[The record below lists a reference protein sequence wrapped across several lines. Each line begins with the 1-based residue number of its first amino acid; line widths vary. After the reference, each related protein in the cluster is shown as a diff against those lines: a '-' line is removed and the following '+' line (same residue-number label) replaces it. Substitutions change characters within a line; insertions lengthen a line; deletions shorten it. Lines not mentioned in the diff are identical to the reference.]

1 MIMRHLYIIIATLL
15 FPLLTSCHT
24 KKQAID
30 TVREEANTSRQT
42 LSLIDSGKLDSMRTS
57 FLAEFDSLVIEMPVA
72 PIQCPGASIVPDT
85 ATAPPRPARATV
97 YGGRISTETKS
108 VSASSAHTQRA
119 DTVLHQSQRTSDEQV
134 HRDNTAIGK
143 PPNLLPLYLFIAII
157 VIAIIYYKWL
167 R

>member
-1 MIMRHLYIIIATLL
+1 MIMRHLYLVIATLL

-42 LSLIDSGKLDSMRTS
+42 LSLIDSGTLDSMRTS
-57 FLAEFDSLVIEMPVA
+57 FLAEFDSLVIEMPLPPV
-72 PIQCPGASIVPDT
+72 PGIVPDT

-97 YGGRISTETKS
+97 YGGKVSTETKS

-119 DTVLHQSQRTSDEQV
+119 DTVLHQSQRASDEQV

-143 PPNLLPLYLFIAII
+143 PPNLLPLYLVIAII

>member
-1 MIMRHLYIIIATLL
+1 MRHLYLVIATLL

-42 LSLIDSGKLDSMRTS
+42 LSLIDSGTLDSMRTS
-57 FLAEFDSLVIEMPVA
+57 FLAEFDSLVIEMPLPPV
-72 PIQCPGASIVPDT
+72 PGIVPDT

-97 YGGRISTETKS
+97 YGGKVSTETKS
-108 VSASSAHTQRA
+108 VSASSAHTQI
-119 DTVLHQSQRTSDEQV
+119 DDSLHRESSHASEAKASTDSV
-134 HRDNTAIGK
+134 GVAK
-143 PPNLLPLYLFIAII
+143 PPDMTIIFIVAII
-157 VIAIIYYKWL
+157 ILAALVYLKF

>member
-1 MIMRHLYIIIATLL
+1 MIMRHLHIIIATLL

-57 FLAEFDSLVIEMPVA
+57 FLAEFDSLVIEMPLPPV
-72 PIQCPGASIVPDT
+72 QGIVPDT

-108 VSASSAHTQRA
+108 VSASSAHTQIDDSLYRESSHA
-119 DTVLHQSQRTSDEQV
+119 SEAKASTDSVGV
-134 HRDNTAIGK
+134 AK
-143 PPNLLPLYLFIAII
+143 PPDMTIIFIVAII
-157 VIAIIYYKWL
+157 ILAALVYLKF

>member
-57 FLAEFDSLVIEMPVA
+57 FLAEFDSLVIEMPLPPV
-72 PIQCPGASIVPDT
+72 PGIVPDT
-85 ATAPPRPARATV
+85 ATAPPRPVKATV
-97 YGGRISTETKS
+97 YGGKVSTEAKS
-108 VSASSAHTQRA
+108 VSASSAHTQI
-119 DTVLHQSQRTSDEQV
+119 DDSLHRESSHASEAKASTDSV
-134 HRDNTAIGK
+134 GVAK
-143 PPNLLPLYLFIAII
+143 PPDMTIIFIVAII
-157 VIAIIYYKWL
+157 ILAALVYLKF

>member
-1 MIMRHLYIIIATLL
+1 MIMRHLHIIIATLL

-57 FLAEFDSLVIEMPVA
+57 FLAEFDSLVIEMPLPPV
-72 PIQCPGASIVPDT
+72 QGIVPDT

-119 DTVLHQSQRTSDEQV
+119 DTVLHQSQRATDKQSN
-134 HRDNTAIGK
+134 RDNTAIGK
-143 PPNLLPLYLFIAII
+143 PPNLLPLYLLIAIS

>member
-1 MIMRHLYIIIATLL
+1 MIMRHLHIIIATLL

-57 FLAEFDSLVIEMPVA
+57 FLAEFDSLVIEMPLPPV
-72 PIQCPGASIVPDT
+72 QGIVPDT
-85 ATAPPRPARATV
+85 ATAPPRPVKATV
-97 YGGRISTETKS
+97 YGGKVSTETKS
-108 VSASSAHTQRA
+108 VSASSAHTQI
-119 DTVLHQSQRTSDEQV
+119 DDSLHRESSHASEAKASTDSV
-134 HRDNTAIGK
+134 GVAK
-143 PPNLLPLYLFIAII
+143 PPDMTIIFIVAII
-157 VIAIIYYKWL
+157 ILAALVYLKF

>member
-1 MIMRHLYIIIATLL
+1 MIMRHLHIIIATLL

-57 FLAEFDSLVIEMPVA
+57 FLAEFDSLVIEMPLPPV
-72 PIQCPGASIVPDT
+72 PGIVPDT
-85 ATAPPRPARATV
+85 ATAPPRPVKATV

-108 VSASSAHTQRA
+108 VSASSAHTQI
-119 DTVLHQSQRTSDEQV
+119 DDSLHRESSHASEAKASTDSV
-134 HRDNTAIGK
+134 GVAK
-143 PPNLLPLYLFIAII
+143 PPDMTIIFIVAII
-157 VIAIIYYKWL
+157 VLAALVYLKF

>member
-1 MIMRHLYIIIATLL
+1 MIMRHLHIIIATLL

-57 FLAEFDSLVIEMPVA
+57 FLAEFDSLVIEMPLPPV
-72 PIQCPGASIVPDT
+72 PGIVPDT

-108 VSASSAHTQRA
+108 VSASSAHTQI
-119 DTVLHQSQRTSDEQV
+119 DDSLHRESSHASEAKASTDSV
-134 HRDNTAIGK
+134 GVAK
-143 PPNLLPLYLFIAII
+143 PPDMTIIFIVAII
-157 VIAIIYYKWL
+157 ILAALVYLKF

>member
-1 MIMRHLYIIIATLL
+1 MIMRHLYLVIVTLL

-57 FLAEFDSLVIEMPVA
+57 FLAEFDSLVIEMPLPPV
-72 PIQCPGASIVPDT
+72 PGIVPDT
-85 ATAPPRPARATV
+85 ATAPPRPIKATV
-97 YGGRISTETKS
+97 YGGKVSTETKS
-108 VSASSAHTQRA
+108 VSATSAHTQI
-119 DTVLHQSQRTSDEQV
+119 DDSLHRESSHASEAKASTDSV
-134 HRDNTAIGK
+134 GVAK
-143 PPNLLPLYLFIAII
+143 PPDMTIIFIVAII
-157 VIAIIYYKWL
+157 ILAALVYLKF

>member
-57 FLAEFDSLVIEMPVA
+57 FLAEFDSLVIEMPLPPV
-72 PIQCPGASIVPDT
+72 PGIVPDT
-85 ATAPPRPARATV
+85 ATAPPRPVKATV
-97 YGGRISTETKS
+97 YGGKVSTETKS
-108 VSASSAHTQRA
+108 VSASSAHTQI
-119 DTVLHQSQRTSDEQV
+119 DDSLHRESSHASEAKASTAQCGRSQAS
-134 HRDNTAIGK
+134 
-143 PPNLLPLYLFIAII
+143 
-157 VIAIIYYKWL
+157 
-167 R
+167 

>member
-1 MIMRHLYIIIATLL
+1 MIMRHLYLVIVTLL

-42 LSLIDSGKLDSMRTS
+42 LSLIDSGTLDSMRTS
-57 FLAEFDSLVIEMPVA
+57 FLAEFDSLVIEMPLPPV
-72 PIQCPGASIVPDT
+72 PGIVPDT

-108 VSASSAHTQRA
+108 VSASSAHTQI
-119 DTVLHQSQRTSDEQV
+119 DDSLHRESSHASEAKASTDSV
-134 HRDNTAIGK
+134 GVAK
-143 PPNLLPLYLFIAII
+143 PPDMTIIFIVAII
-157 VIAIIYYKWL
+157 VLAALVYLKF

>member
-42 LSLIDSGKLDSMRTS
+42 LSLIDSGTLDSMRTS
-57 FLAEFDSLVIEMPVA
+57 FLAEFDSLVIEMPLPPV
-72 PIQCPGASIVPDT
+72 PGIVPDT

-108 VSASSAHTQRA
+108 VSASSAHTQI
-119 DTVLHQSQRTSDEQV
+119 DDSLHRESSHASEAKASTDSV
-134 HRDNTAIGK
+134 GVAK
-143 PPNLLPLYLFIAII
+143 PPDMTIIFIVAII
-157 VIAIIYYKWL
+157 ILAALVYLKF

>member
-1 MIMRHLYIIIATLL
+1 MIMRHLYLVIATLL

-72 PIQCPGASIVPDT
+72 PILCPGASIVPDT

-108 VSASSAHTQRA
+108 VSASSAHTQI
-119 DTVLHQSQRTSDEQV
+119 DDSLHRESSHASEAKASTDSV
-134 HRDNTAIGK
+134 GVAK
-143 PPNLLPLYLFIAII
+143 PPDMTIIFIVAII
-157 VIAIIYYKWL
+157 ILAALVYLKF

>member
-1 MIMRHLYIIIATLL
+1 MIMRHLHIIIATLL

-42 LSLIDSGKLDSMRTS
+42 LSLIDSGTLDSMRTS
-57 FLAEFDSLVIEMPVA
+57 FLAEFDSLVIEMPGT
-72 PIQCPGASIVPDT
+72 PIQCPGAGIVPDT
-85 ATAPPRPARATV
+85 ATPPPRPFKAKV
-97 YGGRISTETKS
+97 YGGKVSTETKS
-108 VSASSAHTQRA
+108 VSATSAHTQRA
-119 DTVLHQSQRTSDEQV
+119 DTVLHQSQRASDEQI

-143 PPNLLPLYLFIAII
+143 PPNLLPLYLVIAII

>member
-1 MIMRHLYIIIATLL
+1 MIMRHLHIIIATLL

-42 LSLIDSGKLDSMRTS
+42 LSLIDSGTLDSMRTS
-57 FLAEFDSLVIEMPVA
+57 FLAEFDSLVIEMPGT
-72 PIQCPGASIVPDT
+72 PIQCPGAGIVPDT

-108 VSASSAHTQRA
+108 VSATSAHTQI
-119 DTVLHQSQRTSDEQV
+119 DDSLHRESSHASEAKASTAQCGRSQAS
-134 HRDNTAIGK
+134 
-143 PPNLLPLYLFIAII
+143 
-157 VIAIIYYKWL
+157 
-167 R
+167 

>member
-1 MIMRHLYIIIATLL
+1 MIMRHLYLVIVTLL

-57 FLAEFDSLVIEMPVA
+57 FLAEFDSLVIEMPLPPV
-72 PIQCPGASIVPDT
+72 PGIVPDT
-85 ATAPPRPARATV
+85 ATAPPRPIKATV
-97 YGGRISTETKS
+97 YGGKVSTETKS
-108 VSASSAHTQRA
+108 VSASSAHTQV
-119 DTVLHQSQRTSDEQV
+119 DDSLHRESSHASEAKASTDSV
-134 HRDNTAIGK
+134 GVAK
-143 PPNLLPLYLFIAII
+143 PPDMTIIFIVAII
-157 VIAIIYYKWL
+157 ILAALVYLKF